1 MQGAAL
7 RQEGRSP
14 WQERERQFEELAQSG
29 GLLVTTPETLGAI
42 LIGKPQFHRE
52 HLDVVSLLRAHHIVF
67 DEAHTLTTRGF
78 GFLHFWAV
86 LIARRHLIYPEQT
99 PKFTLLSTTHS
110 NLLEGLVG
118 GDKPYIPKER
128 VACFDEKIK
137 DERGD
142 GLRLLHGDVTVEVAD
157 ADILSLAERH
167 AQEIINQEGRLLIL
181 YDSLRD
187 LANEE
192 RALERIFN
200 ALGLKSKECFVITG
214 QDKQSDGRALGG
226 SDFEAGLRPETHHR
240 IILATSSIEA
250 GVNIKGLRYAI
261 LDPGMD
267 AAALLQRIGRVARK
281 DVDGRIWISQPKD
294 TPYHLPQLVELC
306 GEVSVQAV
314 YDHLKP
320 LRIIH
325 LKAARELGSAYWSM
339 LAREQ
344 LALMKSIRREAHP
357 ALSEAKPPGAFLDSL
372 WLMTKQFQEKGVRWQ
387 E

>member
-1 MQGAAL
+1 MLGESHIATLSHLEGTGVTANTASNKTQHAHLAAGVYIVSTRSDAYSL
-7 RQEGRSP
+7 PSSYRPYFHWLPWMESNRRQ
-14 WQERERQFEELAQSG
+14 Q
-29 GLLVTTPETLGAI
+29 
-42 LIGKPQFHRE
+42 
-52 HLDVVSLLRAHHIVF
+52 DVASLLRAHHIVF

-99 PKFTLLSTTHS
+99 PKLTLLSATHS

-118 GDKPYIPKER
+118 GDTPYIPKEL

-137 DERGD
+137 DGRGD
-142 GLRLLHGDVTVEVAD
+142 GLRLLHGDVTVEIAD
-157 ADILSLAERH
+157 ADILSLVERH

-181 YDSLRD
+181 YDRLRD

-200 ALGLKSKECFVITG
+200 ALGLKSEECFVITG

-226 SDFEAGLRPETHHR
+226 SDFEAGLCPETHHR

-267 AAALLQRIGRVARK
+267 AAAWLQRIGRVARK
-281 DVDGRIWISQPKD
+281 DMDGRIWISQPKD
-294 TPYHLPQLVELC
+294 TPHHLPQLVELC
-306 GEVSVQAV
+306 GEVSVQAA

-320 LRIIH
+320 LRI
-325 LKAARELGSAYWSM
+325 
-339 LAREQ
+339 
-344 LALMKSIRREAHP
+344 HP
-357 ALSEAKPPGAFLDSL
+357 SQSRP
-372 WLMTKQFQEKGVRWQ
+372 
-387 E
+387 